1 MARDGSRLRIL
12 LRKPSVWFAV
22 IVAGG
27 LGALAINIVNGPIG
41 VFMAVAFMFIAA
53 GWVNIFGPGRD
64 I

>member
-1 MARDGSRLRIL
+1 MAWYGSRLRIL
-12 LRKPSVWFAV
+12 LRKPSVWFAA

-27 LGALAINIVNGPIG
+27 VGVLAINVVEGAPG
-41 VFMAVAFMFIAA
+41 VVVAVAFMFIAA